1 MCNGLICLRGFS
13 LYTFS
18 LQNPLLLRAW
28 NEGCCSDIN
37 VDLKSF
43 INVNVIKLNV
53 KTIRW
58 QAFLLE
64 LPLSGAIT
72 LSFFAY
78 QIF

>member
-1 MCNGLICLRGFS
+1 MCNGFFRLRGFS

-28 NEGCCSDIN
+28 NERCCSDIN
-37 VDLKSF
+37 VGLKHF

-53 KTIRW
+53 KTMRW

-64 LPLSGAIT
+64 LPLSGAII